1 MITIKNFRLTIPAI
15 PLVLPSEIR
24 LPLRTPQIQ
33 PFAKKKMPKDN
44 SIQSVLIIG
53 SGPIIIGQA
62 CEFDYSGT
70 QAARSLREEGI
81 KVTLINSN
89 PATIMTDPMMADKV
103 YLLPLTVE
111 SIEQILQE
119 SEASGNRI
127 DAVLPTMGGQTAL
140 NLAKEAED
148 LGLWNQYNV
157 KLIGVDI
164 KAIDKAEDRE
174 KFRQWM
180 IDLGVNVAQAKTANS
195 FLEGKEFAQEIGFPL
210 VIRPSFT
217 LGGTGGG
224 FVHDKEELDE
234 ALNRGLQASPIH
246 EVLVE
251 KAVLGWKEFELEL
264 LRDAADNVCIICTV
278 ENFDPMGVHTGDS
291 ITVAPAMTLSDTG
304 MQLMRNTAIKM
315 MRDLGNFAGGC
326 NVQFAMNPDTEEII
340 AIEINPRVSRSSALA
355 SKATGYPIA
364 KIAAKLAIGFNLDE
378 LENQITKTTSA
389 YFEPALDYVIVKI
402 PRWNFDKFKGANDT
416 LGLQMK
422 SVGEV
427 MAIGR
432 SFTEAVQKACQSLE
446 NNAVGL
452 GYYGKSL
459 MHADELLEYIKTPKW
474 DRIFRIK
481 DALMAGIS
489 VSSISKATNGI
500 DRWFLLEIQ
509 KLCNLEKEMA
519 KYDLADLP
527 DELLREAKVHG
538 FSDEQISRITQ
549 HGDEEDV
556 YKKRKEAGI
565 TRVYK
570 MVDTCSAEFEAKTP
584 YFYSTFET
592 PSVSAE
598 GDGLATSNESKRSSK
613 KKIIVLGSGPN
624 RIGQGIEFDYCC
636 VHGLLAIKECGYEAI
651 MVNCN
656 PETVSTDFDM
666 ADKLY
671 FEPVYWEH
679 IWEIIEHEQPEGVI
693 VQLGGQTALKLAEKL
708 NEKGIKIIGTSFES
722 LDIAEDRGR
731 FSDLL
736 KELEIPYPEYGTAWS
751 VDDAIAVAN
760 KVGYPVLVRPSYVL
774 GGQRMRIVLNDE
786 EVEKA
791 VVSLLKHIP
800 GNKIL
805 IDHFLDRC
813 QEAEIDAICD
823 GDKFH
828 VMGIMEHI
836 EPAGIHS
843 GDSNAVLP
851 AFNLSPLEI
860 QDMVDYAK
868 KIALAL
874 KVKGLINIQFAIKD
888 GKVYVIEA
896 NPRASRTTPFIA
908 KAYGVPYLNYATKVM
923 LDKLKVAD
931 IPEEKNLEGFAIK
944 EPVFSFN
951 KFPGVNKE
959 LGPEMKSTGEAIR
972 FIKNL
977 RDPYFRQLYKDR
989 SMYLSK

>member
-1 MITIKNFRLTIPAI
+1 
-15 PLVLPSEIR
+15 
-24 LPLRTPQIQ
+24 
-33 PFAKKKMPKDN
+33 MPKDP
-44 SIQSVLIIG
+44 SIKSVLIIG

-81 KVTLINSN
+81 KVILINSN

-111 SIEQILQE
+111 SIEQILKE
-119 SEASGNRI
+119 NDI

-148 LGLWNQYNV
+148 MGLWEQYNV
-157 KLIGVDI
+157 RLIGVDI

-180 IDLGVNVAQAKTANS
+180 IELGVPVAKAKTANS

-224 FVHDKEELDE
+224 FVHSKEELDE

-251 KAVLGWKEFELEL
+251 QAVLGWKEFELEL
-264 LRDAADNVCIICTV
+264 LRDNADNVCIICTV

-326 NVQFAMNPDTEEII
+326 NVQFAMNPVTEEII

-364 KIAAKLAIGFNLDE
+364 KIAAKLAIGYNLDE

-432 SFTEAVQKACQSLE
+432 SFNEAVQKACQSLE
-446 NNAVGL
+446 NNAIGL

-459 MHADELLEYIKTPKW
+459 MHAEELLEYIKTPKW

-489 VSSISKATNGI
+489 VSTISKATNGI
-500 DRWFLLEIQ
+500 DKWFLSEIQ
-509 KLCNLEKEMA
+509 KLCVIEK
-519 KYDLADLP
+519 KLS
-527 DELLREAKVHG
+527 ELTLDTLTVEILREAKVNG
-538 FSDEQISRITQ
+538 FSDAQIAVLIGATE
-549 HGDEEDV
+549 DEV
-556 YKKRKEAGI
+556 YEKRKSLGI
-565 TRVYK
+565 HRVYK

-584 YFYSTFET
+584 YFYSTFDA
-592 PSVSAE
+592 PSSSLGESTLVH
-598 GDGLATSNESKRSSK
+598 NESKVSDR

-636 VHGLLAIKECGYEAI
+636 VHGLMAIKESGYEAI
-651 MVNCN
+651 MMNCN

-679 IWEIIEHEQPEGVI
+679 VRELIEYEKPEGVI
-693 VQLGGQTALKLAEKL
+693 VQLGGQTALKLAEKI
-708 NEKGIKIIGTSFES
+708 KDMGVKIIGTSFDDM
-722 LDIAEDRGR
+722 DIAEDRGR
-731 FSDLL
+731 FSDML
-736 KELEIPYPEYGTAWS
+736 KELEIPYPDYGTATN
-751 VDDAIAVAN
+751 VDEAIEVAN
-760 KVGYPVLVRPSYVL
+760 RVGYPVLVRPSYVL
-774 GGQRMRIVLNDE
+774 GGQRMRIVINDE
-786 EVEKA
+786 ELEKA

-813 QEAEIDAICD
+813 QEAEVDAIFD
-823 GDKFH
+823 GENFH
-828 VMGIMEHI
+828 VMGVMEHI

-843 GDSNAVLP
+843 GDSHAMLP
-851 AFNLSPLEI
+851 AFNLSPMEVTT
-860 QDMVDYAK
+860 MEHYAE
-868 KIALAL
+868 KIARAL
-874 KVKGLINIQFAIKD
+874 NIKGLINIQFAIKD

-908 KAYGVPYLNYATKVM
+908 KAYQIPYLNIATKVM
-923 LDKLKVAD
+923 LGVKKLTDFKL
-931 IPEEKNLEGFAIK
+931 EKKLEGYAIK

-972 FIKNL
+972 FIKDL
-977 RDPYFRQLYKDR
+977 KDPYFRQLYKNR
-989 SMYLSK
+989 SMFLSNK

>member
-1 MITIKNFRLTIPAI
+1 
-15 PLVLPSEIR
+15 
-24 LPLRTPQIQ
+24 
-33 PFAKKKMPKDN
+33 MPKDT
-44 SIQSVLIIG
+44 SIKSVLIIG

-81 KVTLINSN
+81 KVILINSN

-111 SIEQILQE
+111 SIEEILEENQ
-119 SEASGNRI
+119 I

-148 LGLWNQYNV
+148 LGVWEKYGV
-157 KLIGVDI
+157 RLIGVDI

-180 IDLGVNVAQAKTANS
+180 IELGVPVATAKTANS
-195 FLEGKEFAQEIGFPL
+195 YLEGKEFAQQIGFPL

-224 FVHDKEELDE
+224 FVHDKDELDE

-251 KAVLGWKEFELEL
+251 TAVLGWKEFELEL
-264 LRDAADNVCIICTV
+264 LRDANDNVVIICTV

-291 ITVAPAMTLSDTG
+291 ITVAPAMTLSDTAF
-304 MQLMRNTAIKM
+304 QLMRNTAIKM

-326 NVQFAMNPDTEEII
+326 NVQFALNPSTEEII

-364 KIAAKLAIGFNLDE
+364 KIAAKLAIGYNLDE
-378 LENQITKTTSA
+378 LENQITKSTSA

-402 PRWNFDKFKGANDT
+402 PRWNFDKFKGADDT

-427 MAIGR
+427 MGIGR

-452 GYYGKSL
+452 GYYGKSQ
-459 MHADELLEYIKTPKW
+459 MHAEELIEYIKVPKW

-481 DALMAGIS
+481 DALMLG
-489 VSSISKATNGI
+489 VSINTISKVTNGI
-500 DRWFLLEIQ
+500 DRWFLYEIQ
-509 KLCNLEKEMA
+509 KIVNIEKEIA
-519 KYDLADLP
+519 KYKLVNIPTD
-527 DELLREAKVHG
+527 LLRQAKQHG
-538 FSDEQISRITQ
+538 FSDEQICRIMNDG
-549 HGDEEDV
+549 HEDELYE
-556 YKKRKEAGI
+556 KRKAAGI
-565 TRVYK
+565 RRVYK
-570 MVDTCSAEFEAKTP
+570 MVDTCSAEFEAITP
-584 YFYSTFET
+584 YFYSTFE
-592 PSVSAE
+592 E
-598 GDGLATSNESKRSSK
+598 GGQNESKRSDRK
-613 KKIIVLGSGPN
+613 KVIVLGSGPN

-636 VHGLLAIKECGYEAI
+636 VHGLLAIKEAGYEAI

-656 PETVSTDFDM
+656 PETVSTDFDI

-671 FEPVYWEH
+671 FEPVFWEH
-679 IWEIIEHEQPEGVI
+679 LWEIVELEQPEGVI
-693 VQLGGQTALKLAEKL
+693 VQLGGQTALKLAERL
-708 NEKGIKIIGTSFES
+708 HAKGIRIIGTSFDNM
-722 LDIAEDRGR
+722 DIAEDRGR
-731 FSDLL
+731 FSDML
-736 KELEIPYPEYGTAWS
+736 KELEIPYPEYGTAFD
-751 VDDAIAVAN
+751 VDEAVEVAN
-760 KVGYPVLVRPSYVL
+760 RVGYPVLVRPSYVL
-774 GGQRMRIVLNDE
+774 GGQRMRIVINDE

-813 QEAEIDAICD
+813 QEAEVDAIFD
-823 GDKFH
+823 GENFH
-828 VMGIMEHI
+828 VMGVMEHI

-851 AFNLSPLEI
+851 AFNLTPLVITTME
-860 QDMVDYAK
+860 YYSE
-868 KIALAL
+868 KIARAL
-874 KVKGLINIQFAIKD
+874 NIKGLINIQFAIKD
-888 GKVYVIEA
+888 GKVFVIEA

-908 KAYGVPYLNYATKVM
+908 KAYQIPYLNIATKIM
-923 LDKLKVAD
+923 LGVNKLTDFKFEKKLK
-931 IPEEKNLEGFAIK
+931 GFAIK

-972 FIKNL
+972 FIKDL